1 MRIVFVSN
9 YINHHQIP
17 ISDELYRLADG
28 SYTFIQTEPMEAE
41 RVSMGWDTNAVNKPY
56 VLLLYEDEENCRK
69 LIMDADCVI
78 FGGTEKE
85 DLIIPRLEADKFT
98 IRYSERLYREG
109 RWKFISPK
117 GLIKKY
123 HDHTRFRKGNVFLL
137 CSGAYVAGD
146 FSLIRA
152 YPDKKMKYGYF
163 TEFVPY
169 EDVHGKRR
177 NNTKCEI
184 LWAARFIPLKHPE
197 MMVYLAKMIRQN
209 SLNAHITMI
218 GAGEIFDEIAKQCE
232 GLSDI
237 ITFAGRKKPNEVRE
251 AMEKSDLFIT
261 SSDHLEGWGAVVNE
275 AMNSGCVTIAPKD
288 IGAAPYLIEDGV
300 DGFMYKACNKNQ
312 LYKIVEALVYNSDRR
327 YEIGSRAYEK
337 IKTLWN
343 PEVAAKRLYD
353 FICDETHAL
362 PAYQDGPLSKG

>member
-56 VLLLYEDEENCRK
+56 VRLFYEDEENCRK

-85 DLIIPRLEADKFT
+85 DLIIPRLEVNKFT
-98 IRYSERLYREG
+98 IRYSERLYKEG
-109 RWKFISPK
+109 RWKFITPR

-123 HDHTRFRKGNVFLL
+123 NDHTRFKNSNVFLL

-146 FSLIRA
+146 FSLVGA
-152 YPDKKMKYGYF
+152 YPKKKLKYGYF
-163 TEFVPY
+163 PEFVVY
-169 EDVHGKRR
+169 DDVHAKRR
-177 NNTKCEI
+177 DNKRCEI
-184 LWAARFIPLKHPE
+184 LWAARFIDWKHPE
-197 MMVYLAKMIRQN
+197 IVADLAKKLYDN
-209 SLNAHITMI
+209 SLDAHITMI
-218 GAGEIFDEIAKQCE
+218 GSGELFDDISNKCK
-232 GLSDI
+232 GFSDI
-237 ITFAGRKKPNEVRE
+237 VTFEGPKTPSEVRN
-251 AMEKSDLFIT
+251 AMEKSDIFIST
-261 SSDHLEGWGAVVNE
+261 SDRKEGWGAVVNE
-275 AMNSGCVTIAPKD
+275 AMNSGCVTIAAKE

-312 LYKIVEALVYNSDRR
+312 LYKIVEALVYNSDMR

-362 PAYQDGPLSKG
+362 PAYQDGPLSIG